1 MFAHRWAFD
10 EAIETQDFVLIQIA
24 GLVQSGGLTGT
35 QDLHGVDEDSEV
47 WLMELGKTPQGTPE
61 ERQLWRLQDG
71 MRDATR
77 KGKPVR
83 VVLRTRSDGSR
94 FAVAQSTGVRDEIA
108 GDMAF
113 RTVLP
118 IAALIPC
125 LMLVIAF
132 VIARSLRPMVRLADE
147 LDARPADDMTAL
159 PLHDLPSE
167 LNPFVSSINGL
178 LRRVH
183 DMMEQQ
189 RRFIADAAHE
199 LRTPLTALSLQ
210 AENLDQVDLPPAA
223 RERLAV
229 LRQGMRRSK
238 HLLEQLLA
246 LARHDATPSD
256 RAQWEV
262 VELDRT
268 ARGVIADL
276 MQEAISRGVDLGF
289 ARAESVPVRGEPVML
304 TAMIRNLIDNAL
316 RFVPEGGRID
326 VGDLPGRCD
335 RLCCRSRTP
344 GPAFPPTRSI
354 RIFEP
359 FFRGQRPEGEG
370 VGLGLAIVKRIV
382 DRLGG
387 SIEAVNIDGGRANRI
402 AGRRQIARGDRLTL
416 TPPGSIP
423 PRRATACRGAR
434 GGRSR
439 NGRSPWRRRRTAS
452 PSAPPA

>member
-1 MFAHRWAFD
+1 MIRSLRGRLFISLTAVVLLTGLVGGVFAHRWAFD
-10 EAIETQDFVLIQIA
+10 EAIETQDSVLIQIA
-24 GLVQSGGLTGT
+24 GLVQSGGLTGA
-35 QDLHGVDEDSEV
+35 QDLHGVDEDAEV
-47 WLMELGKTPQGTPE
+47 WLIELGRTPQGTPE

-83 VVLRTRSDGSR
+83 LVLRTRSDGSR

-108 GDMAF
+108 SDMAF

-118 IAALIPC
+118 IGALIPC

-159 PLHDLPSE
+159 PLRELPSE

-210 AENLDQVDLPPAA
+210 AENLDQVELPPAA
-223 RERLAV
+223 RERLAA

-246 LARHDATPSD
+246 LARQDATSPD
-256 RAQWEV
+256 RARWEV
-262 VELDRT
+262 VELDRA

-276 MQEAISRGVDLGF
+276 LQEAIGRGVDLGF
-289 ARAESVPVRGEPVML
+289 ERAESVSVRGDPVIL

-316 RFVPEGGRID
+316 RFTPEGGRID
-326 VGDLPGRCD
+326 VAIYHEGTMAVLQIEDTGPGVAAD
-335 RLCCRSRTP
+335 EI
-344 GPAFPPTRSI
+344 G

-359 FFRGQRPEGEG
+359 FFRGQRPEGDG

-382 DRLGG
+382 DRFGG
-387 SIEAVNIDGGRANRI
+387 TIEATNVTDPGRTGLRVVVKLPVAV
-402 AGRRQIARGDRLTL
+402 A
-416 TPPGSIP
+416 
-423 PRRATACRGAR
+423 
-434 GGRSR
+434 
-439 NGRSPWRRRRTAS
+439 
-452 PSAPPA
+452 

>member
-1 MFAHRWAFD
+1 MIRSLRGRLFISLTAVVLLTGLVGGVFAHRWAFD
-10 EAIETQDFVLIQIA
+10 EAIETQDSVLIQIA
-24 GLVQSGGLTGT
+24 GLVQSGGLTGA
-35 QDLHGVDEDSEV
+35 QDLHGVDEDAEV
-47 WLMELGKTPQGTPE
+47 WLIELGRTPQGTPE

-83 VVLRTRSDGSR
+83 LVLRTRSDGSR

-108 GDMAF
+108 SDMAF

-118 IAALIPC
+118 IGALIPC

-159 PLHDLPSE
+159 PLRELPSE

-210 AENLDQVDLPPAA
+210 AENLDQVELPPAA
-223 RERLAV
+223 RERLAA

-246 LARHDATPSD
+246 LARQDATSPD
-256 RAQWEV
+256 RARWEV
-262 VELDRT
+262 VELDRA

-276 MQEAISRGVDLGF
+276 LQEAIGRGVDLGF
-289 ARAESVPVRGEPVML
+289 QRAESVPVRGEFVMF
-304 TAMIRNLIDNAL
+304 TAIIRNLIDNAL
-316 RFVPEGGRID
+316 RFTPEGGRID
-326 VGDLPGRCD
+326 VAIYHEGTMAVLQIEDTGPGVAAD
-335 RLCCRSRTP
+335 EI
-344 GPAFPPTRSI
+344 G
-354 RIFEP
+354 RIFES
-359 FFRGQRPEGEG
+359 FFRGQRPEGDG

-382 DRLGG
+382 DRFGG
-387 SIEAVNIDGGRANRI
+387 SIEAANVT
-402 AGRRQIARGDRLTL
+402 D
-416 TPPGSIP
+416 P
-423 PRRATACRGAR
+423 
-434 GGRSR
+434 GRSGLR
-439 NGRSPWRRRRTAS
+439 VVVKLPVAI
-452 PSAPPA
+452 A

>member
-1 MFAHRWAFD
+1 MIRSLRGRLFISLTAVVLLTGLVGGVFAHRWAFD
-10 EAIETQDFVLIQIA
+10 EAIETQDSVLIQIA
-24 GLVQSGGLTGT
+24 GLVQSGGLTGA
-35 QDLHGVDEDSEV
+35 QDLHGVDEDAEV
-47 WLMELGKTPQGTPE
+47 WLIELGKTPHGTPE
-61 ERQLWRLQDG
+61 ERQLWRLRDG

-108 GDMAF
+108 SDMAF

-118 IAALIPC
+118 IGALIPC

-159 PLHDLPSE
+159 PLRELPSE

-210 AENLDQVDLPPAA
+210 AENLDQVELPPAA

-246 LARHDATPSD
+246 LARQDATPRD
-256 RAQWEV
+256 RLRWEI
-262 VELDRT
+262 VELDRA

-276 MQEAISRGVDLGF
+276 LQEAIGRGVDLGF
-289 ARAESVPVRGEPVML
+289 ERAESVPVRGEFVMF

-316 RFVPEGGRID
+316 RFTPEGGRID
-326 VGDLPGRCD
+326 VAIYQEGTMAVLHIEDTGPGVAGDEIG
-335 RLCCRSRTP
+335 
-344 GPAFPPTRSI
+344 

-359 FFRGQRPEGEG
+359 FFRGQRLEGEG

-387 SIEAVNIDGGRANRI
+387 SIEAVNVAESGRTGLRVVVKLPVAV
-402 AGRRQIARGDRLTL
+402 D
-416 TPPGSIP
+416 
-423 PRRATACRGAR
+423 C
-434 GGRSR
+434 
-439 NGRSPWRRRRTAS
+439 
-452 PSAPPA
+452 

>member
-1 MFAHRWAFD
+1 MIRSLRGRLFISLTAVVLLTGLVGGVFAHRWAFD
-10 EAIETQDFVLIQIA
+10 EAIETQDSVLIQIA
-24 GLVQSGGLTGT
+24 GLVQSGGLTGA
-35 QDLHGVDEDSEV
+35 QDLHGVDEDAEV
-47 WLMELGKTPQGTPE
+47 WLIELGRTPQGTPE

-83 VVLRTRSDGSR
+83 LVLRTRSDGSR

-108 GDMAF
+108 SDMAF

-118 IAALIPC
+118 IGALIPC

-159 PLHDLPSE
+159 PLRELPSE
-167 LNPFVSSINGL
+167 LNPFVSSINSL

-210 AENLDQVDLPPAA
+210 AENLDQVELPPAA
-223 RERLAV
+223 RERLAA

-246 LARHDATPSD
+246 LARQDATSPD
-256 RAQWEV
+256 RARWEV
-262 VELDRT
+262 VELDRA

-276 MQEAISRGVDLGF
+276 LQEAIGRGVDLGF
-289 ARAESVPVRGEPVML
+289 ERAESVPVRGEFVMF

-316 RFVPEGGRID
+316 RFTPEGGRID
-326 VGDLPGRCD
+326 VAIYHEGTMAVLQIEDTGPGLAAD
-335 RLCCRSRTP
+335 EI
-344 GPAFPPTRSI
+344 G

-359 FFRGQRPEGEG
+359 FFRGQRPEGDG

-382 DRLGG
+382 DRFGG
-387 SIEAVNIDGGRANRI
+387 SIEAANVT
-402 AGRRQIARGDRLTL
+402 D
-416 TPPGSIP
+416 P
-423 PRRATACRGAR
+423 
-434 GGRSR
+434 GRS
-439 NGRSPWRRRRTAS
+439 GLHVVVKLPVAI
-452 PSAPPA
+452 A

>member
-1 MFAHRWAFD
+1 MIRSLRGRLFISLTAVVLLTGLVGGVFAHRWAFD
-10 EAIETQDFVLIQIA
+10 EAIETQDSVLIQIA
-24 GLVQSGGLTGT
+24 GLVQSGGLTGA
-35 QDLHGVDEDSEV
+35 QDLHGVDEDAEV
-47 WLMELGKTPQGTPE
+47 WLIELGRTPQGTPE

-83 VVLRTRSDGSR
+83 LVLRTRSDGSR

-108 GDMAF
+108 SDMAF

-118 IAALIPC
+118 IGALIPC

-159 PLHDLPSE
+159 PLRELPSE

-210 AENLDQVDLPPAA
+210 AENLDQVELPPAA
-223 RERLAV
+223 RERLAA

-246 LARHDATPSD
+246 LARQDATSPD
-256 RAQWEV
+256 RARWEV
-262 VELDRT
+262 VELDRA

-276 MQEAISRGVDLGF
+276 LQEAIGRGVDLGF
-289 ARAESVPVRGEPVML
+289 QRAESVPVRGEFVMF

-316 RFVPEGGRID
+316 RFTPEGGRID
-326 VGDLPGRCD
+326 VAIYHEGTMAVLQIEDTGPGVAAD
-335 RLCCRSRTP
+335 EI
-344 GPAFPPTRSI
+344 G

-359 FFRGQRPEGEG
+359 FFRGQRPEGDG

-382 DRLGG
+382 DRFGG
-387 SIEAVNIDGGRANRI
+387 SIEAANVT
-402 AGRRQIARGDRLTL
+402 D
-416 TPPGSIP
+416 P
-423 PRRATACRGAR
+423 
-434 GGRSR
+434 GRSGLR
-439 NGRSPWRRRRTAS
+439 VVVKLPVAI
-452 PSAPPA
+452 A

>member
-1 MFAHRWAFD
+1 MIRSLRGRLFISLTAAVLLTGLVGGVFAHRWAFD
-10 EAIETQDFVLIQIA
+10 EAIETQDSVLIQIA
-24 GLVQSGGLTGT
+24 GLVQSGGFTGA
-35 QDLHGVDEDSEV
+35 QDLHGVDEDSEI

-61 ERQLWRLQDG
+61 ERQLWRLPDG

-83 VVLRTRSDGSR
+83 LVLRTRSDGSR

-132 VIARSLRPMVRLADE
+132 VIAQSLRPMVQLADE
-147 LDARPADDMTAL
+147 LDARPADNMTPL
-159 PLHDLPSE
+159 PLRGLPSE

-178 LRRVH
+178 FRRVH

-210 AENLDQVDLPPAA
+210 AENLDQVELPPAA

-229 LRQGMRRSK
+229 LRQGMARSK

-246 LARHDATPSD
+246 LARHDAAPPD
-256 RAQWEV
+256 RARWEV
-262 VELDRT
+262 VELDQA
-268 ARGVIADL
+268 ARGVVADL
-276 MQEAISRGVDLGF
+276 LREAASRGVDLGF
-289 ARAESVPVRGEPVML
+289 VRAESVPVRGEPMML
-304 TAMIRNLIDNAL
+304 AAMIRNLVDNAL
-316 RFVPEGGRID
+316 RFTPEGGKID
-326 VGDLPGRCD
+326 VAIYPDGTTGVLHVEDTGPGV
-335 RLCCRSRTP
+335 
-344 GPAFPPTRSI
+344 PPEEI
-354 RIFEP
+354 GRIFEP
-359 FFRGQRPEGEG
+359 FFRSQRPEGDG
-370 VGLGLAIVKRIV
+370 VGLGLSIVKRIV

-387 SIEAVNIDGGRANRI
+387 SIEAVNVVEPGRTGLRVVI
-402 AGRRQIARGDRLTL
+402 RL
-416 TPPGSIP
+416 
-423 PRRATACRGAR
+423 
-434 GGRSR
+434 
-439 NGRSPWRRRRTAS
+439 
-452 PSAPPA
+452 PAAAK

>member
-1 MFAHRWAFD
+1 MIRSLRGRLFISLTAVVLLTGLVGGIFAHRWAFD
-10 EAIETQDFVLIQIA
+10 EAIETQDSVLIQIA
-24 GLVQSGGLTGT
+24 GLVQSGGFTGA
-35 QDLHGVDEDSEV
+35 QDLHGVDEDAEV

-61 ERQLWRLQDG
+61 ERQLWRLPDG

-83 VVLRTRSDGSR
+83 LVLRTRSDGSR

-132 VIARSLRPMVRLADE
+132 VIAQSLRPMVQLAGE
-147 LDARPADDMTAL
+147 LDARPADNMTPL
-159 PLHDLPSE
+159 PLRGLPSE

-178 LRRVH
+178 FRRVH

-210 AENLDQVDLPPAA
+210 AENLDQVELPPAA

-229 LRQGMRRSK
+229 LRQGMARSK

-246 LARHDATPSD
+246 LARHDAAPPD
-256 RAQWEV
+256 RARWEV
-262 VELDRT
+262 VELDRA
-268 ARGVIADL
+268 ARGVVADL
-276 MQEAISRGVDLGF
+276 LREATSRGVDLGF
-289 ARAESVPVRGEPVML
+289 ERAESVPVRGEPMML
-304 TAMIRNLIDNAL
+304 AAMIRNLVDNAL
-316 RFVPEGGRID
+316 RFTPEGGKID
-326 VGDLPGRCD
+326 VAIYRDGATGVLHVEDTGPGV
-335 RLCCRSRTP
+335 
-344 GPAFPPTRSI
+344 PPEEI
-354 RIFEP
+354 GRIFEP
-359 FFRGQRPEGEG
+359 FFRSQRPEGDG
-370 VGLGLAIVKRIV
+370 VGLGLSIVKRIV

-387 SIEAVNIDGGRANRI
+387 SVEAVNIVEPGRTGLRVVV
-402 AGRRQIARGDRLTL
+402 RL
-416 TPPGSIP
+416 
-423 PRRATACRGAR
+423 
-434 GGRSR
+434 
-439 NGRSPWRRRRTAS
+439 
-452 PSAPPA
+452 PAAAK